1 MNIIVNNE
9 PKQVSNDTI
18 QNLLDELGYE
28 QQQFAI
34 ALNEDFVPR
43 SHYATTH
50 LTEND
55 RIEIVAPM
63 QGG

>member
-9 PKQVSNDTI
+9 PKQVSNDTVHH
-18 QNLLDELGYE
+18 LLNELGY
-28 QQQFAI
+28 QQQHVAI

-43 SHYATTH
+43 SEYENTR
-50 LTEND
+50 LSDND